1 MIAGTVITMAS
12 IAWELARMNPA
23 TAYVVEPWSMRG
35 YESVHGSIT
44 FTIGALLLG
53 AGLLTMWEQSQKPMY
68 SRLIAAAMGLAAVGV
83 AAIYGVDEKTM
94 GGGALGAA
102 LALLAGYV
110 IRAAVKPFLPKSNPT
125 VASAAS
131 LATFAIGAAVV
142 YAALLGRESD
152 ALPVVWVAIAAVIL
166 VGLAVTGTPAELAAN
181 RMLIMAV
188 VGGGAAIGMS
198 AAATRYNLLDK
209 QLELDGIVG
218 QYKDTQITSG
228 YFLALFG
235 ILLAFVGA
243 VSLWAKRRDII
254 INQQRAERQRAAAE
268 ASAAEIQAALE
279 LAQEHQRAARSQQ
292 QG

>member
-1 MIAGTVITMAS
+1 MAS

-44 FTIGALLLG
+44 FTIGVLLLV
-53 AGLLTMWEQSQKPMY
+53 AGLATMWERSQLPLY
-68 SRLIAAAMGLAAVGV
+68 SRLIATAMGLAAIGV
-83 AAIYGVDEKTM
+83 AAIYGADEKTM
-94 GGGALGAA
+94 GGGAIGVA
-102 LALLAGYV
+102 LALLGGYV
-110 IRAAVKPFLPKSNPT
+110 IRAAVKPWLPESNAT
-125 VASAAS
+125 VSAVAS
-131 LATFAIGAAVV
+131 LAIFAVGAAVL
-142 YAALLGRESD
+142 YIAILGRESD

-181 RMLIMAV
+181 RMLILSV
-188 VGGGAAIGMS
+188 VAGGATIGMS
-198 AAATRYNLLDK
+198 AAAARVNLLDK

-218 QYKDTQITSG
+218 QYKDSQITSG

-292 QG
+292 KG